1 VPDLVHELGVADPL
15 CTLGPM
21 QVQRWRSQD
30 HFEQALGRQLDA
42 HAVKGL
48 GRISVEGY
56 VAGSVAFYEDYLRR
70 LAVGTGRDVPSATAR
85 GD

>member
-1 VPDLVHELGVADPL
+1 MWFDGA
-15 CTLGPM
+15 
-21 QVQRWRSQD
+21 SQ
-30 HFEQALGRQLDA
+30 Q
-42 HAVKGL
+42 VKGL

-70 LAVGTGRDVPSATAR
+70 LAVCTGRDVPAAAAR